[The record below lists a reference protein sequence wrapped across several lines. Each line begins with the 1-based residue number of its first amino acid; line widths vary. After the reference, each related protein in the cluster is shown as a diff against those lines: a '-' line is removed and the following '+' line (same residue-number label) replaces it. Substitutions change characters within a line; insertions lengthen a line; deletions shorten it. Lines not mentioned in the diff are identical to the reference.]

1 MTISKSSPKK
11 RAVKAAPATT
21 VAEYLAAAPT
31 DKRVALTKLRKT
43 ITAAAPG
50 AIEGIGYGIAGY
62 KYKGKP
68 LLYFGY
74 AKAHCALYGGIGSV
88 IDAHAAE
95 LRTYDVSK
103 GTIRFTTDKPLPDR
117 LVTKL
122 VKARMGEIDK
132 AG

>member
-1 MTISKSSPKK
+1 MK
-11 RAVKAAPATT
+11 VAPART
-21 VAEYLAAAPT
+21 VAEYLAAAPK
-31 DKRVALTKLRKT
+31 DKRAALTKLRQT
-43 ITAAAPG
+43 IKAAAPG

-95 LRTYDVSK
+95 LKAYDVSK

-122 VKARMGEIDK
+122 VKARMAEIDK